1 MNGNKKT
8 LRKMNLQLFGQ
19 TFDPDNVTMYEHKDG
34 TIPEKYNKLILKEI
48 MSGSKVMQL
57 AKYEEMDSKEK
68 KFEYFAKGPGA
79 YWVGEGEKIQTS
91 KPQWMQATMVAK
103 KLGVIVPCSREFLHY
118 KMSDFFEQ
126 MKPKIAEAFY
136 KKFDAAAILNQENPF
151 PQSVDESAL
160 AAGNLISGGIS
171 YDNILAM
178 EDALNDEDYDANAFI
193 STKKNRSTL
202 RNVNK
207 VQNGVIV
214 ETLYDRGSN
223 TIDGL
228 PVADLKGLDKGILY
242 AGDFDY
248 MYYGIPFGMS
258 YKIDESAQLSTLKN
272 ADGTPVNLFEQELA
286 ALRVTMDVAFMIVKD
301 EAFVKLETK
310 AEIGQD
316 KLTIPAQGQTLYG
329 KRVSSLIGSD
339 VKVYGDGTVTG
350 TFKHVTGYTGFNGDN
365 PKEQEGYFFPFKLTK
380 SGTNMTFKKNG
391 SESKKDIPWEA
402 DNVFR
407 VTKGDTFEVLVDE
420 ESVVTFN
427 FAQAT
432 FEK

>member
-19 TFDPDNVTMYEHKDG
+19 TFNPDNVTMYEHKDG
-34 TIPEKYNKLILKEI
+34 TIPEKYNNLILKEV
-48 MSGSKVMQL
+48 MNGSKVMQL

-103 KLGVIVPCSREFLHY
+103 KLAVIVPCSREFLKY

-136 KKFDAAAILNQENPF
+136 KKFDEAAILNIENPF
-151 PQSVDESAL
+151 PQSVEESAL
-160 AAGNLISGGIS
+160 AAGNLISGGIT

-214 ETLYDRGSN
+214 ETLYDRGAN

-228 PVADLKGLDKGILY
+228 PVADLKGLEKGNLY

-286 ALRVTMDVAFMIVKD
+286 ALRVSMDVAFMIVKD
-301 EAFVKLETK
+301 EAFVKLEAGDTNVGTLTVASAEGTAEGATK
-310 AEIGQD
+310 ITITEPKGEANSYKYKIADAAVGVSYKQSVRNWTAWDGVSDIVAETG
-316 KLTIPAQGQTLYG
+316 KTITVVECDAEYLAL
-329 KRVSSLIGSD
+329 KAGSQ
-339 VKVYGDGTVTG
+339 TVT
-350 TFKHVTGYTGFNGDN
+350 
-365 PKEQEGYFFPFKLTK
+365 
-380 SGTNMTFKKNG
+380 
-391 SESKKDIPWEA
+391 SKAAE
-402 DNVFR
+402 
-407 VTKGDTFEVLVDE
+407 
-420 ESVVTFN
+420 
-427 FAQAT
+427 
-432 FEK
+432 

>member
-1 MNGNKKT
+1 MNANKKV
-8 LRKMNLQLFGQ
+8 LKKMNLQLFGQ

-34 TIPEKYNKLILKEI
+34 TIPEKYNTLILKEI
-48 MSGSKVMQL
+48 MNGSKVMQL

-103 KLGVIVPCSREFLHY
+103 KLGVIVPCSREFLSY

-136 KKFDAAAILNQENPF
+136 KKFDEAAILNMENPF
-151 PQSVDESAL
+151 PQSVEESAL
-160 AAGNLISGGIS
+160 AAGNLISGGIT

-178 EDALNDEDYDANAFI
+178 EDALNDEDYDVNAFI

-214 ETLYDRGSN
+214 ESLYDRGAN
-223 TIDGL
+223 TIDGQ
-228 PVADLKGLDKGILY
+228 PVADLKSLEKGNLY

-258 YKIDESAQLSTLKN
+258 YKIDESAQLSTLEN
-272 ADGTPVNLFEQELA
+272 EDGTPVNLFEQELA
-286 ALRVTMDVAFMIVKD
+286 LAKANADLLDAQAYIAEQTAEQNEIIANAQAQIEIYNNYGGLDS
-301 EAFVKLETK
+301 
-310 AEIGQD
+310 AEIEKQRD
-316 KLTIPAQGQTLYG
+316 VLSM
-329 KRVSSLIGSD
+329 SS
-339 VKVYGDGTVTG
+339 
-350 TFKHVTGYTGFNGDN
+350 
-365 PKEQEGYFFPFKLTK
+365 
-380 SGTNMTFKKNG
+380 
-391 SESKKDIPWEA
+391 
-402 DNVFR
+402 
-407 VTKGDTFEVLVDE
+407 
-420 ESVVTFN
+420 
-427 FAQAT
+427 AT
-432 FEK
+432 PTT